1 MTAPGEASIE
11 QVAALLHADRV
22 AEAALR
28 CRQLV
33 DSDPDSAPACN
44 LLGVIAAR
52 QGDFESAAGH
62 FARAVSLDPAQAEHH
77 RNLGFVERQRG
88 RLTEA
93 AAALGEALRLSPAD
107 VIVLQELGAVRRA
120 LGDVGAA
127 AECWQRLLAIAPDSL
142 DSRYALAQ
150 ALRTLGRHA
159 EALAHLLELAR
170 QRPDYPGLQIQL
182 GYEHDRLGRFTEA
195 LHHYDLAVAQRPNDA
210 VAHASRGA
218 LMSHLQCGAEAAASI
233 RQALALDP
241 HFAGAHSNLLLAL
254 NYTESS
260 QAVIYREALDFG
272 QRHAAHLPPA
282 APQFA
287 CSREP
292 GRRLRIG
299 YVSADF
305 RYHSVAYFLRKVLA
319 AHDRSRVEV
328 CCYSSVESPDGMT
341 AELRSLADRWRPITG
356 LGDEEAARQIRDD
369 AIDVLVDLGGHTAGN
384 RLLVF
389 ARKPAPVQCSWLG
402 YPNTTGVAA
411 IDYRITDAIAD
422 PPGEADALHTE
433 KLVRLPHGFLCCEP
447 FSLPATPGRSAAD
460 TVTFGSFN
468 ALAKLTPEVVATW
481 AAILR
486 GVPGSRLLLKADAFG
501 DQMICQRLADAF
513 SRHGVA
519 AQRLDFRAR
528 IADHTRHLA
537 LYAEVDIAL
546 DSFPYNGTTTTI
558 EALSMGVPVLT
569 LLGNRHAGRVGASI
583 LHHAGLGDWVAG
595 TVGDYIGLAVARAAD
610 RAALAASRP
619 AVRAAIVA
627 SPLTDAA
634 RFTTELEHAYRRM
647 WTSWCAAR

>member
-1 MTAPGEASIE
+1 VTAPDEASIE
-11 QVAALLHADRV
+11 QVAALLQADRV

-28 CRQLV
+28 CRQLL
-33 DSDPDSAPACN
+33 DRDPDCAPARN

-52 QGDFESAAGH
+52 QDDFESAAGH
-62 FARAVSLDPAQAEHH
+62 FARAVALDPAQAEHH

-88 RLTEA
+88 RLAEA
-93 AAALGEALRLSPAD
+93 AAALGDALRLAPAD
-107 VIVLQELGAVRRA
+107 VIVLQELGTVRRA

-127 AECWQRLLAIAPDSL
+127 AKCWQRLLAIAPDSL
-142 DSRYALAQ
+142 DTRYALAQ
-150 ALRTLGRHA
+150 VLRTLGRHA
-159 EALAHLLELAR
+159 EALTQLRELAR
-170 QRPDYPGLQIQL
+170 RSSDYPGIHRELA
-182 GYEHDRLGRFTEA
+182 YELDRAGRFMEA
-195 LHHYDLAVAQRPNDA
+195 LHHYDLALAQRPTDA
-210 VAHASRGA
+210 NALAGRGA
-218 LMSHLQCGAEAAASI
+218 LMSHLQWGEDAAASL
-233 RQALALDP
+233 RQAIVLEP
-241 HFAGAHSNLLLAL
+241 GFVGAHSNLLLAL

-260 QAVIYREALDFG
+260 QAAIYRESLVFG
-272 QRHAAHLPPA
+272 QRHAAHLLPA

-305 RYHSVAYFLRKVLA
+305 RYHSVAYFLRRVLA

-328 CCYSSVESPDGMT
+328 WCYSNVESPDGMT

-402 YPNTTGVAA
+402 YPNTTGLAA

-447 FSLPATPGRSAAD
+447 FALPAAAMRPAAAA
-460 TVTFGSFN
+460 VTFGSFN

-486 GVPGSRLLLKADAFG
+486 GVPGSRLILKADAFA
-501 DQMICQRLADAF
+501 DHAICQRLADRF

-528 IADHTRHLA
+528 IADHARHLA

-583 LHHAGLGDWVAG
+583 LHHAGLADWVAG
-595 TVGDYIGLAVARAAD
+595 TAGDYVGLAVARAAD
-610 RAALAASRP
+610 RATLAASRP

-634 RFTTELEHAYRRM
+634 RFTTELEHAYRHM
-647 WTSWCAAR
+647 WTSWCAAP